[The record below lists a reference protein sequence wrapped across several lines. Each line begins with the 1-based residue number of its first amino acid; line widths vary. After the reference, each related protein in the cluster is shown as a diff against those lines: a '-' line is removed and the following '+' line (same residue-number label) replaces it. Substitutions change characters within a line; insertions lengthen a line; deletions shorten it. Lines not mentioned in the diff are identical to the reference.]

1 MNHLLSKEHVAK
13 LMKNISFPIP
23 LYAQPLHF
31 YKKILVSHT
40 SMIFQKFQ
48 PPVNK
53 GRRESSHH
61 EEQVY
66 VVTTDSI
73 TLKTFLGLGYLFSE
87 DGIVQ
92 LFKGFFVHQVFKFEA
107 ITPLD
112 LIKCEYLCSVDT
124 SKFKSWQILQI
135 NILLTSQSR

>member
-13 LMKNISFPIP
+13 LMKNISSPIP

-61 EEQVY
+61 EE
-66 VVTTDSI
+66 
-73 TLKTFLGLGYLFSE
+73 
-87 DGIVQ
+87 
-92 LFKGFFVHQVFKFEA
+92 
-107 ITPLD
+107 
-112 LIKCEYLCSVDT
+112 
-124 SKFKSWQILQI
+124 
-135 NILLTSQSR
+135 